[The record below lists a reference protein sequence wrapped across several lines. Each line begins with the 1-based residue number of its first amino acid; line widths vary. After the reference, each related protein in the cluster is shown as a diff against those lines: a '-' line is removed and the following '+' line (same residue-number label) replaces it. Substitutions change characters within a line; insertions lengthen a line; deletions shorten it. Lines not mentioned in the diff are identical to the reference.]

1 MIAMGPE
8 LGTMEVAMLPA
19 LRREFKQYTLEM
31 QLEISGMD
39 SRSRTLAHPAS
50 ERLQVV

>member
-19 LRREFKQYTLEM
+19 INREFKQYTLEM
-31 QLEISGMD
+31 QLEI
-39 SRSRTLAHPAS
+39 R
-50 ERLQVV
+50 E